1 MKTINVNFNNGDNFI
16 TRINGTLIEIA
27 QYYFSTSQNG
37 KEVASIDILD
47 AGEEVFENEY
57 VKNTPTKLY
66 LASAEDI
73 KEFDLQHNIRKEYKV
88 EYKIPGY
95 EDCTSSCGFMN
106 IQRCNFC

>member
-57 VKNTPTKLY
+57 FKNTPTKLY
-66 LASAEDI
+66 LASADDI
-73 KEFDLQHNIRKEYKV
+73 KEFDLQHNVRKEYKI

-95 EDCTSSCGFMN
+95 EDCTSSCGFMYV
-106 IQRCNFC
+106 QRCNFC

>member
-1 MKTINVNFNNGDNFI
+1 MKTINVNFNNGDNVT
-16 TRINGTLIEIA
+16 TRINGTLREIA

-57 VKNTPTKLY
+57 FKNTPTKLY
-66 LASAEDI
+66 LASADDI
-73 KEFDLQHNIRKEYKV
+73 KEFDLQHNVRKEYKV